1 MHNPRM
7 IQPAEEAAPRCG
19 IPPTVSD
26 APRRPAAG
34 LLVLALAA
42 GMAGAPA
49 AAAAQ
54 MSTPEQ
60 QRFMQALELAQR
72 RQDGE
77 AMRLFEQLVR
87 EQPGRPEPLVNLGVL
102 LARHGRVDE
111 ARAAFEQALRTSQP
125 HALAHDNL
133 NRLQARA
140 PADALAWAEPGTPE
154 PPARAPSSPAR
165 AALLTLLGGAAG
177 AMLWMRRRR
186 PAAAP
191 SPAHP
196 PRPGTQ
202 EAQETQAS
210 SLTLTPRESF
220 VSLVDAAPA
229 FAATVPAPPATPA
242 TDPPAT
248 PPATRPA
255 TRPAARLAGAPAHR
269 LPGAEE
275 QLLAVYRLIGDG
287 QLEEALRQVEALLR
301 QTPRYPLARLACAD
315 LQLVLTGGLQPM
327 PAGLD
332 TQRLARW
339 RQASALRLQSWQT
352 PPPPEHLPRQVV
364 HLADSV
370 RQMVAIECATSRLF
384 VLEQRAGQLRVA
396 TTCPVL
402 VGPRADEREPLRP
415 GTPLGL
421 YRIESRLSPRQ
432 IGEEH
437 GAGALVLD
445 PPNEHDRRL
454 GRPAQPFWL
463 HGPSPRPPG
472 VMPPPSCHLV
482 LADEDLQRLMFE
494 LVPRRTPV
502 LVAERLEWVTPRSLA
517 QARLRTRNLVEVWRL
532 ARARGDLPAL
542 LALYAAG
549 FDAGPDERDPAPRL
563 AGELAAS
570 GGRDRQL
577 ADLSLFVWQ
586 DREEVLLASFREVLR
601 GHAPGPLRRQYWARE
616 HGQWKI
622 FSETV
627 SKD

>member
-1 MHNPRM
+1 M
-7 IQPAEEAAPRCG
+7 
-19 IPPTVSD
+19 
-26 APRRPAAG
+26 
-34 LLVLALAA
+34 LALAA
-42 GMAGAPA
+42 GLAGGPA
-49 AAAAQ
+49 AAAAPA
-54 MSTPEQ
+54 STPEQ

-87 EQPGRPEPLVNLGVL
+87 EQPERPEPLVNLGVL

-111 ARAAFEQALRTSQP
+111 ARAAFEQALRTSRP

-133 NRLQARA
+133 VRLQARA
-140 PADALAWAEPGTPE
+140 TADELAWAEPGTPE

-165 AALLTLLGGAAG
+165 AALLMLTLLGGAAG
-177 AMLWMRRRR
+177 TLLWMRHRR
-186 PAAAP
+186 PAAVP

-196 PRPGTQ
+196 PRSSRLDPETPDMPD
-202 EAQETQAS
+202 TQAS

-220 VSLVDAAPA
+220 VSLVDAPPA
-229 FAATVPAPPATPA
+229 FATTVPAPQAT
-242 TDPPAT
+242 PPAT
-248 PPATRPA
+248 PPATRQ
-255 TRPAARLAGAPAHR
+255 TARLAGAPAHR

-275 QLLAVYRLIGDG
+275 QLLAVYRLIGEG
-287 QLEEALRQVEALLR
+287 RLEEALRQVEALLR

-315 LQLVLTGGLQPM
+315 LQLVLTGRLQPT

-332 TQRLARW
+332 AQRLARW
-339 RQASALRLQSWQT
+339 RQASVLRLQSWQT

-396 TTCPVL
+396 TTCPVR
-402 VGPRADEREPLRP
+402 VGPRADERDPLRP

-445 PPNEHDRRL
+445 HPNEHDRRL

-482 LADEDLQRLMFE
+482 LADADLQRLMFE

-502 LVAERLEWVTPRSLA
+502 LVAERLEWVAPRSLA

-532 ARARGDLPAL
+532 ARARGDLEAL
-542 LALYAAG
+542 RALYSARFATG
-549 FDAGPDERDPAPRL
+549 DGEHDPAPRL

-586 DREEVLLASFREVLR
+586 DHEEVLLASFREVLR

>member
-1 MHNPRM
+1 M
-7 IQPAEEAAPRCG
+7 IQPAEEATPRRSIAP
-19 IPPTVSD
+19 TAFD
-26 APRRPAAG
+26 APRRPAFS
-34 LLVLALAA
+34 LRVLALAA
-42 GMAGAPA
+42 GLAGGSSA
-49 AAAAQ
+49 AIAAELPTQ
-54 MSTPEQ
+54 Q

-72 RQDGE
+72 HQDGE

-111 ARAAFEQALRTSQP
+111 ARVAFEQALRTSAP

-133 NRLQARA
+133 TRLQAQA
-140 PADALAWAEPGTPE
+140 TADALAWAEPGTPA
-154 PPARAPSSPAR
+154 PPARASSWPAR
-165 AALLTLLGGAAG
+165 ALLLGLLLGGGAA
-177 AMLWMRRRR
+177 AALWMRHRR

-191 SPAHP
+191 RPSRLDPEPHA
-196 PRPGTQ
+196 PGT
-202 EAQETQAS
+202 
-210 SLTLTPRESF
+210 TLTPRESF
-220 VSLVDAAPA
+220 ISLTDTPLPAPPA
-229 FAATVPAPPATPA
+229 FEATVPAPP
-242 TDPPAT
+242 
-248 PPATRPA
+248 PATRP
-255 TRPAARLAGAPAHR
+255 PARLAGAPAHR

-275 QLLAVYRLIGDG
+275 QLLAVYRLIGQS
-287 QLEEALRQVEALLR
+287 QLEEARRQVETLLR

-332 TQRLARW
+332 VQRLARW

-352 PPPPEHLPRQVV
+352 APPPEHLPRQVV

-402 VGPRADEREPLRP
+402 VGPRTDERDLLRR

-421 YRIESRLSPRQ
+421 YQIASRLSPRQ

-445 PPNEHDRRL
+445 HPNEHDRRL

-472 VMPPPSCHLV
+472 LLPPPSGHLV
-482 LADEDLQRLMFE
+482 LTDEDLQRLMFE
-494 LVPRRTPV
+494 LVPQRTPV

-517 QARLRTRNLVEVWRL
+517 QVRLRTRNLIEVWRL
-532 ARARGDLPAL
+532 ARARGDPEAL
-542 LALYAAG
+542 RALYAAD
-549 FDAGPDERDPAPRL
+549 FDAGTGPRDPDPRL
-563 AGELAAS
+563 AGKWAAS